1 MTIIHLGVG
10 VIPTPPGAISGS
22 TEQIIYRLTRE
33 LSIGKTDVHVIDI
46 KGGTQQST
54 MRRDSGARYHTVPH
68 IPLPHVYQGPF
79 QRVLYFSIILIQL
92 LSFAA
97 LAIFPLIQ
105 LIRKNDAVIIHSHN
119 AITALMS
126 ILVKKIS
133 RRNVKTVYTLH
144 SAYGMDRFS
153 LLNRIIY
160 FAEPPTLKWIDHV
173 IVLNPSIG
181 TWIYEQFGRDPA
193 TYTGIPNGIDLKEIE
208 SFRTN
213 SHDIQSDTNLII
225 CVGVIAK
232 RKNQKTAIDIFANI
246 VRDNPN
252 SRLVLAGRIAEQ
264 DYYQSLQ
271 ALIQNYQI
279 GDQIEFKGEMPPNE
293 LYKLLST
300 PESIFLFPT
309 TAEMDPIALKEAMGF
324 GLPVVASRIQPIV
337 DVLGHDQINE
347 TLFDFNDV
355 NGMSKAL
362 SRILNDPKL
371 KTELGQ
377 RSTRLIQEM
386 SYGNIAG
393 RTRELY
399 NELMK

>member
-1 MTIIHLGVG
+1 MAIIHLGVG
-10 VIPTPPGAISGS
+10 VIPTPPGDISGS

-33 LSIGKTDVHVIDI
+33 LSVENTDVHVIDI
-46 KGGTQQST
+46 KGGSQQDT
-54 MRRDSGARYHTVPH
+54 MRRDSGAQYHTVPH
-68 IPLPHVYQGPF
+68 IPLPHTYQGPF
-79 QRVLYFSIILIQL
+79 QRALYFSIILIQL

-133 RRNVKTVYTLH
+133 RKNVKTVYTLH
-144 SAYGMDRFS
+144 SAYGMGRFS
-153 LLNRIIY
+153 LFNRIVY
-160 FAEPPTLKWIDHV
+160 FAEPPTLKWIDHI

-181 TWIYEQFGRDPA
+181 TWVHEQFGRDPT
-193 TYTGIPNGIDLKEIE
+193 TYTGIPNAIDLTEIK
-208 SFRTN
+208 SFLAR
-213 SHDIQSDTNLII
+213 SPDIQPTASLII

-232 RKNQKTAIDIFANI
+232 RKNQKTAIEVFANI
-246 VRDNPN
+246 SKDNPDC
-252 SRLVLAGRIAEQ
+252 RLVLAGRIAEQ
-264 DYYQSLQ
+264 EYYRSLQ
-271 ALIQNYQI
+271 ALVQNYQMNN
-279 GDQIEFKGEMPPNE
+279 QIEFKGEMPPNE
-293 LYKLLST
+293 LYKLLSI
-300 PESIFLFPT
+300 PESVFLFPT

-337 DVLGHDQINE
+337 DVLGPDQINE
-347 TLFDFNDV
+347 TLFESNDV
-355 NGMSKAL
+355 SGMSKAL
-362 SRILNDPKL
+362 NRILNDPNL
-371 KTELGQ
+371 RTELGQ

-393 RTRELY
+393 RTQQLY